1 MESLRSG
8 RAPNFLRRHLHQT
21 ILRQDEGGEI
31 AAAAGHWQSATLK
44 SKSEQQGILALNAT
58 RVQACRVVLELQA
71 SPRVVAEHYV
81 RWSSPE

>member
-1 MESLRSG
+1 MESLQRSG

-44 SKSEQQGILALNAT
+44 FKSET
-58 RVQACRVVLELQA
+58 TF
-71 SPRVVAEHYV
+71 SH
-81 RWSSPE
+81 